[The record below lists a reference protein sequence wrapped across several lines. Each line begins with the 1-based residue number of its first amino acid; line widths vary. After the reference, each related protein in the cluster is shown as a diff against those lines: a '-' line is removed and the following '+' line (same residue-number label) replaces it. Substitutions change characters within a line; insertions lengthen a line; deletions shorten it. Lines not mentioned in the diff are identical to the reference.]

1 MSFENRWMVV
11 SKLTTATPLHIG
23 SGGVTHRPELINT
36 QNGQPVDVNAVF
48 TDKDGRAAIPGPTLK
63 GNIRA
68 WAKRAGLN
76 PQNFDHLFGSEDPE
90 KKDSVGGK
98 IEFYDAVAE
107 QSLTFGEENQPP
119 YWDTQRC
126 TGVTAG
132 VAIDRR
138 TRTASEER
146 LFHHEFVPPGV
157 SFSVTITGQNLI
169 DAELEDLLFV
179 LAGFN
184 QGQVTL
190 GAAEGDGWGEMA
202 WELTDLHRINKDEVA
217 GWINSGALTVG
228 YAALVRLLDDERAD
242 WVNKI
247 NGRHAAVTPSSTLT
261 LAVTLDFESHF
272 LSNDP
277 SRSGTAEEGKTSQ
290 APLFDVAGRLL
301 LPASSVRGA
310 LRSQAEK
317 ILRTM
322 RGEQAACYPDG
333 AGPRPAC
340 DAVYEQSELG
350 RLCPACKVF
359 GAPGWKS
366 PITITDF
373 TTAAPVPRPLTG
385 EGDNQ
390 GHETGKLCSQE
401 FVAID
406 RFTGGGAH
414 GSANADPEQ
423 GQAAISSGGKKFN
436 AASVYKPL
444 LNGKIKIDLLA
455 LQRAGAG
462 GWAAGLLA
470 LALRDLIEGDIR
482 FGFGAAKG
490 YGATRARL
498 DLTGLPGWNACPD
511 EFKNGIH
518 ENLWSVGTLNALTD
532 NALRSAL
539 HAQVEAIAH
548 IGIAAQQ

>member
-1 MSFENRWMVV
+1 MSFENRWMIV
-11 SKLTTATPLHIG
+11 SKLTTTAPLHVGNGDI
-23 SGGVTHRPELINT
+23 VHRSELTNT
-36 QNGQPVDVNAVF
+36 KTGQPVDVNAVF
-48 TDKDGRAAIPGPTLK
+48 TNNDGRAAIPGPTLK

-68 WAKRAGLN
+68 WAKLAGLN

-90 KKDSVGGK
+90 RKDSVGGK

-107 QSLTFGEENQPP
+107 QSPSFDEENQPP
-119 YWDTQRC
+119 YWDAQRY
-126 TGVTAG
+126 TGVKAG

-138 TRTASEER
+138 TRTASGER

-157 SFSVTITGQNLI
+157 GFSFTVTGQNLT

-184 QGQVTL
+184 QGQVTV
-190 GAAEGDGWGEMA
+190 GAAERDGWGEMM
-202 WELTDLHRINKDEVA
+202 WQLTDLLRINKDEVA
-217 GWINSGALTVG
+217 SWINSGARTVG
-228 YAALVRLLDDERAD
+228 YAALVRLLDDEREN
-242 WVNKI
+242 WI
-247 NGRHAAVTPSSTLT
+247 NRIDGRHAAVTPPSTIT
-261 LAVTLDFESHF
+261 LDVALDFETHF

-277 SRSGTAEEGKTSQ
+277 SHSGTAKEGKTSQ

-301 LPASSVRGA
+301 LSASSVRGA

-317 ILRTM
+317 ILRTI
-322 RGEQAACYPDG
+322 RGGQAACYPDG

-366 PITITDF
+366 PITITNF

-385 EGDNQ
+385 EDNNR

-406 RFTGGGAH
+406 RFTGGVAH
-414 GSANADPEQ
+414 GSANAEQQQ

-436 AASVYKPL
+436 AASVYKPQ
-444 LNGKIKIDLLA
+444 LNGKIKINLLA

-470 LALRDLIEGDIR
+470 LALRDLIQGDIR
-482 FGFGAAKG
+482 FGFGAGKG
-490 YGATRARL
+490 YGTTRAHL
-498 DLTGLPGWNACPD
+498 ALIGLPGWNACPD
-511 EFKNGIH
+511 EFKNGIN
-518 ENLWSVGTLNALTD
+518 ENLWSIGTLNALTD

-539 HAQVEAIAH
+539 RAQVEAIAH
-548 IGIAAQQ
+548 IGIPGQ